1 MTKTIPEG
9 VTVSQKGEVRLFLL
23 SEGSNMKRETNVKK
37 LTYSALFLA
46 LAFVLP
52 FFTGQ
57 IQQIGN
63 MLCPMHIP
71 VILCG
76 FICGA
81 PWGLL
86 TGMLAPVLRSITL
99 GMPVLF
105 PNAACMAVELAV
117 YGFISGLL
125 YKVLPKTK
133 TSVYIALIAAMICGR
148 AAWGLAMF
156 TVLGFDTAKFGFD
169 AIIAATVTASIPGII
184 LQLVLIPIIVFA
196 VQKQEK

>member
-1 MTKTIPEG
+1 
-9 VTVSQKGEVRLFLL
+9 
-23 SEGSNMKRETNVKK
+23 MKRETNVKK

-52 FFTGQ
+52 FLTGQ
-57 IQQIGN
+57 IQQFGS

-76 FICGA
+76 FICGG

-86 TGMLAPVLRSITL
+86 VGMLAPLLRSATL

-105 PNAACMAVELAV
+105 PNAVCMAVELAV
-117 YGFISGLL
+117 YGLVAGVL

-133 TSVYIALIAAMICGR
+133 ASVFTALITAMICGR
-148 AAWGLAMF
+148 AAWGLVMF
-156 TVLGFDTAKFGFD
+156 TALGFNAAEFGIK
-169 AIIAATVTASIPGII
+169 AVIAATVTGSVPGIV
-184 LQLVLIPIIVFA
+184 LQLVLIPMIVFV
-196 VQKQEK
+196 VQKKQK